1 MVGMCAVD
9 PSDATQNLAHREI
22 RLVIDAQLSRIFTNL
37 NKRIIAK
44 LKEYLADEGFDLE
57 ICHEGI
63 AGSEKALSQEHD
75 LIILDVM
82 LPGCSGFEV
91 LKKIRKQSEVP
102 VLMLTARGDEVDRI
116 VGLEIGADDYLGKP
130 FNPRELV
137 ARIRAIF
144 RRTQPQEND
153 PDSSMEPSRWCVDD
167 VELELNTRRVFK
179 QGRIIALTAVEFNLL
194 KVLLRSAGTVVSR
207 EELNHAVLGRSY
219 SPYDRSIDVHVSK
232 LRKKLGEKVGQ
243 AERIQ
248 AIRGEGYLYACLE
261 KE

>member
-1 MVGMCAVD
+1 M
-9 PSDATQNLAHREI
+9 TEQTILI
-22 RLVIDAQLSRIFTNL
+22 IDDDMELCVL
-37 NKRIIAK
+37 

-57 ICHEGI
+57 TCHEGLS
-63 AGSEKALSQEHD
+63 GSEQALSQKYD

-82 LPGCSGFEV
+82 LPGCNGFEV
-91 LKKIRKQSEVP
+91 LKKIRKQSDVP

-144 RRTQPQEND
+144 RRTRSQDGD
-153 PDSSMEPSRWCVDD
+153 PGASAELSRRCVDD

-179 QGRIIALTAVEFNLL
+179 QGQAIDLTAVEFNLL
-194 KVLLRSAGTVVSR
+194 KVLLQSAGTVVSR
-207 EELNHAVLGRSY
+207 EDLNQAVLGRSY
-219 SPYDRSIDVHVSK
+219 SPYDRSIDVHISK

-243 AERIQ
+243 VERIQ
-248 AIRGEGYLYACLE
+248 AIRGEGYLYAFLE

>member
-1 MVGMCAVD
+1 MGM
-9 PSDATQNLAHREI
+9 QNIL
-22 RLVIDAQLSRIFTNL
+22 LIDDDTELCSL
-37 NKRIIAK
+37 
-44 LKEYLADEGFDLE
+44 LKEYLVDEGFELE
-57 ICHEGI
+57 ICHDGI
-63 AGSEKALSQEHD
+63 AGSEKALSQAHD

-82 LPGCSGFEV
+82 LPGCNGFEV
-91 LKKIRKQSEVP
+91 LKKIRKQSNVP

-144 RRTQPQEND
+144 RRTQPGDGD
-153 PDSSMEPSRWCVDD
+153 PDTPMEPARCRVDD
-167 VELELNTRRVFK
+167 IELELHTRRVFK
-179 QGRIIALTAVEFNLL
+179 GGEAVDLTAVEFSLL
-194 KVLLRSAGTVVSR
+194 KVLLQSAGTVVSR
-207 EELNHAVLGRSY
+207 EELNREVLGRSY

-232 LRKKLGEKVGQ
+232 LRRKLGEKVGQ

-248 AIRGEGYLYACLE
+248 AIRGEGYLYARLG

>member
-1 MVGMCAVD
+1 MCAVD

-91 LKKIRKQSEVP
+91 LKKIRKQ
-102 VLMLTARGDEVDRI
+102 
-116 VGLEIGADDYLGKP
+116 
-130 FNPRELV
+130 N
-137 ARIRAIF
+137 
-144 RRTQPQEND
+144 
-153 PDSSMEPSRWCVDD
+153 SSMEPSRWCVDD

-207 EELNHAVLGRSY
+207 EELNHTVLGRSY

-248 AIRGEGYLYACLE
+248 AIRGEGYFKGTPTKGCSAMWPMNCGHLSPGSMWHWKSPGSMEMNKWRGSWIVSAP
-261 KE
+261 KHNSSAI

>member
-1 MVGMCAVD
+1 MAMQDILLIDDDMELCA
-9 PSDATQNLAHREI
+9 L
-22 RLVIDAQLSRIFTNL
+22 
-37 NKRIIAK
+37 
-44 LKEYLADEGFDLE
+44 LKEYLADEGFEIE
-57 ICHEGI
+57 ICHEGV
-63 AGSEKALSQEHD
+63 AGADKALSEKHD

-82 LPGCSGFEV
+82 LPGCNGFEV
-91 LKKIRKQSEVP
+91 LKKIRKQSNVP

-144 RRTQPQEND
+144 RRTQA
-153 PDSSMEPSRWCVDD
+153 PDGDSASPAEPTRWRVDD
-167 VELELNTRRVFK
+167 VELELNSRRVFK
-179 QGRIIALTAVEFNLL
+179 QGRAIDLTAVEFGLL
-194 KVLLRSAGTVVSR
+194 KVLLQSAGTVVSR
-207 EELNHAVLGRSY
+207 EELNRAVLGRSY
-219 SPYDRSIDVHVSK
+219 STYDRSIDVHVSK

>member
-1 MVGMCAVD
+1 MTLQRILLIDDDTALCA
-9 PSDATQNLAHREI
+9 L
-22 RLVIDAQLSRIFTNL
+22 
-37 NKRIIAK
+37 

-57 ICHEGI
+57 TCHEGLS
-63 AGSEKALSQEHD
+63 GLEKSLSLYFD

-82 LPGCSGFEV
+82 LPGCNGFEV
-91 LKKIRKQSEVP
+91 LKQIRKQSDVP

-137 ARIRAIF
+137 ARMRAIF
-144 RRTQPQEND
+144 RRTQPTDSD
-153 PDSSMEPSRWCVDD
+153 PGAAVEPSNWRVDD
-167 VELELNTRRVFK
+167 IALECRTRRVFK
-179 QGRIIALTAVEFNLL
+179 QGQAIDLTAVEFNLL
-194 KVLLRSAGTVVSR
+194 KALLQSAGTVISR
-207 EELNHAVLGRSY
+207 EELNQAVLGRKY
-219 SPYDRSIDVHVSK
+219 SPFDRSIDVHISK

-248 AIRGEGYLYACLE
+248 AIRGEGYLYACLQ

>member
-1 MVGMCAVD
+1 MGM
-9 PSDATQNLAHREI
+9 QNIL
-22 RLVIDAQLSRIFTNL
+22 LIDDDMELCSL
-37 NKRIIAK
+37 
-44 LKEYLADEGFDLE
+44 LKEYLVDEGFELE

-63 AGSEKALSQEHD
+63 AGSEKALSQTHD

-82 LPGCSGFEV
+82 LPGCNGFEV
-91 LKKIRKQSEVP
+91 LKKIRKQSNVP

-144 RRTQPQEND
+144 RRTQPEDSD
-153 PDSSMEPSRWCVDD
+153 PDTTVESANWCVDD
-167 VELELNTRRVFK
+167 IELELHSRRVLK
-179 QGRIIALTAVEFNLL
+179 QGQSVDLTAVEFNLL
-194 KVLLRSAGTVVSR
+194 KILLQSAGTVVSR
-207 EELNHAVLGRSY
+207 EELNRAVLGRSY

-232 LRKKLGEKVGQ
+232 LRRKLGEKVGQ

-248 AIRGEGYLYACLE
+248 AIRGEGYLYACLK

>member
-1 MVGMCAVD
+1 V
-9 PSDATQNLAHREI
+9 ATITIL
-22 RLVIDAQLSRIFTNL
+22 LIDDDMELCSL
-37 NKRIIAK
+37 

-57 ICHEGI
+57 TCHEGLS
-63 AGSEKALSQEHD
+63 GVERALSRTHD

-82 LPGCSGFEV
+82 LPGCNGFEV
-91 LKKIRKQSEVP
+91 LKKIRKQSNVP

-144 RRTQPQEND
+144 RRTQPRD
-153 PDSSMEPSRWCVDD
+153 GGPDDAAEPYRLCVDD
-167 VELELNTRRVFK
+167 VVLELNTRCVFK
-179 QGRIIALTAVEFNLL
+179 QGRAIDLTAVEFNLL
-194 KVLLRSAGTVVSR
+194 KVLMHSAGTVVSR
-207 EELNHAVLGRSY
+207 EELNSEVLGRSY
-219 SPYDRSIDVHVSK
+219 SPYDRSIDVHISK
-232 LRKKLGEKVGQ
+232 LRRKLGEKVGQ

-248 AIRGEGYLYACLE
+248 AIRGEGYLYAFLE